1 MEATKIYQF
10 TERDSVTINSTNNKE
25 IGPLVNLIQ
34 DAGSMR
40 FQFSMKPEQAR
51 EMSAALIAH
60 ADALEQAK

>member
-1 MEATKIYQF
+1 MEPTKIYQF

-25 IGPLVNLIQ
+25 VGPLVNLIQ

-40 FQFSMKPEQAR
+40 FQFSMTPAQAR
-51 EMSAALIAH
+51 EMAEALIAH

>member
-25 IGPLVNLIQ
+25 VGPLVNLIQ

-40 FQFSMKPEQAR
+40 FQFSMTTQQALA
-51 EMSAALIAH
+51 MADTLIAH

>member
-25 IGPLVNLIQ
+25 VGPLVNLIQ

-40 FQFSMKPEQAR
+40 FQFSMTPEQAR
-51 EMSAALIAH
+51 EMAEALIAH
-60 ADALEQAK
+60 ADALEQAE